1 MRKGITSY
9 GTGCGGSVSGRMSH
23 IVPSR
28 WRGDTGLNVHTA
40 TEDKGDGTKD
50 AFCEESER
58 VFDQFRKYHTNTL
71 LADFSA
77 RLGKTIFFFSH

>member
-1 MRKGITSY
+1 VRA
-9 GTGCGGSVSGRMSH
+9 
-23 IVPSR
+23 
-28 WRGDTGLNVHTA
+28 A

-50 AFCEESER
+50 SFCEELER

-77 RLGKTIFFFSH
+77 RLGKTIFFFQTDNWKLEFTPNK